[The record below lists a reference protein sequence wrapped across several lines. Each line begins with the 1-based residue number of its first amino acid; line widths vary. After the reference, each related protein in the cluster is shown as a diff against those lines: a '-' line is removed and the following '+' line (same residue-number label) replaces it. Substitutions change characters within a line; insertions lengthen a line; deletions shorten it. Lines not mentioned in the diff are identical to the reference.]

1 MIKEQKQLIHRIA
14 IILDCF
20 VVVIAFLLA
29 HILRANVD
37 YLSISE
43 LVSIKKVYPLEKYAW
58 MMIIVVPLWIACLSH
73 FGVYQSM
80 RKKKFKDLFWDI
92 FDASVLAVLTFSA
105 IAFLLKLEI
114 LSRAFVIILFV
125 SIILMLII
133 EKWSVLAL
141 LQYMRRQGYNYR
153 VLLIVGSGE
162 RAENFAQMIDE
173 HPHWGLKILG
183 FVDEEDRVGMEVANK
198 KVIGS
203 FNDIA
208 RILDENVVDEVVFI
222 LPRKW
227 LPSLED
233 YIKICEKVGV
243 QATIVVDFFNTSIAK
258 PAVTEIENWH
268 LLTLDTTPFNA
279 MSLFIKRLIDIV
291 ISTFGLILL
300 SPLFLI
306 TALAIKITSKG
317 PVFFKQTRCGLH
329 GRVFTLYKY
338 RTMVVG
344 AEKMLD
350 EVKHLNESEGPVFH
364 SRRDPRVTSIGCILR
379 KTSLDELPQFINVL
393 KGDMSIV
400 GPRPP
405 IPEEVKEY
413 ERWQRRR
420 LSLRPGIV
428 CTWQVSRRF
437 QPDFQK
443 WMQMDLDYIDNWSLN
458 LDLRILLRVF
468 PALLRGSVYWQKKT

>member
-1 MIKEQKQLIHRIA
+1 MLKEQKQLIHRIA

-20 VVVIAFLLA
+20 VVGIAFLLA

-43 LVSIKKVYPLEKYAW
+43 LVFIKKVYPLEKYAW
-58 MMIIVVPLWIACLSH
+58 MMIIVVPLWIVCLSH
-73 FGVYQSM
+73 FGVYQSI

-141 LQYMRRQGYNYR
+141 LQHMRRQGYNYR

-183 FVDEEDRVGMEVANK
+183 FVDEEDRAGMEVGK
-198 KVIGS
+198 GKVIGS
-203 FNDIA
+203 FQDIA
-208 RILDENVVDEVVFI
+208 RILDENVIDEVVFI

-233 YIKICEKVGV
+233 YVKICEKVGV
-243 QATIVVDFFNTSIAK
+243 KATIVVDFFDTSIAK
-258 PAVTEIENWH
+258 PTITEINNWH
-268 LLTLDTTPFNA
+268 LLTFDTTPFNVT
-279 MSLFIKRLIDIV
+279 SLFIKRLIDIAV
-291 ISTFGLILL
+291 SASGLILF
-300 SPLFLI
+300 SPLLLI
-306 TALAIKITSKG
+306 IAILIKTTSDG

-329 GRVFTLYKY
+329 GRKFTICKF
-338 RTMVVG
+338 RTMVVD
-344 AEKMLD
+344 AEEKLKELMSF
-350 EVKHLNESEGPVFH
+350 NEREGPVFKMQN
-364 SRRDPRVTSIGCILR
+364 DPRVTKVGRFLR
-379 KTSLDELPQFINVL
+379 KLSLDELPQLINVF
-393 KGDMSIV
+393 KGNMSLV

-405 IPEEVKEY
+405 IPSEVEQY

-420 LSLRPGIV
+420 LSLRPGITCIHEV
-428 CTWQVSRRF
+428 VAREDR
-437 QPDFQK
+437 DFER
-443 WMQMDLDYIDNWSLN
+443 WMKLDLEYIDNWSLSI
-458 LDLRILLRVF
+458 DMKILMRTVVAVF
-468 PALLRGSVYWQKKT
+468 KGTGY